1 MNAPR
6 WGEPGWLLALLG
18 LFAGL
23 GAGFVTLAPNR
34 LLSGPGLMLWQL
46 PTTACG
52 APVLL
57 IWLLLLALSVLS
69 LRRWHLWLGAALTS
83 LLLLGLPLL
92 AGAVARLLLRDAPAM
107 ARVQLGAGFWLM
119 GLCAGLLWLDR
130 TRQLNLP
137 GWLRAGW
144 VALLLAG
151 LAALSSTD
159 AFNALALRREYL
171 MQRLAFHSALLQHLQ
186 LVFGAVLLALL
197 SGVPL
202 ALAARRRA
210 RFASALLGTLNLLQ
224 TLPSIALFALL
235 IGPLAWLANTLP
247 TLQRLGL
254 GGTGTAPAVLALAAY
269 ALLPVVRNTLA
280 GLDGVPAAAL
290 DAARGMGMSTRQRLL
305 RVQLPLAWPSL
316 LAGLRMVVVQ
326 SIGLAAVA
334 ALIGA
339 GGLGRFIFL
348 GLGQGANDL
357 VMLGTVA
364 IIALALVADALF
376 QMLQQGTERRG

>member
-1 MNAPR
+1 MTAPR
-6 WGEPGWLLALLG
+6 ACEPGVLLALLG
-18 LFAGL
+18 LLGGL

-34 LLSGPGLMLWQL
+34 LLSGPGLALWQL
-46 PTTACG
+46 PAVAG

-57 IWLLLLALSVLS
+57 AWLLLLALAAWPA
-69 LRRWHLWLGAALTS
+69 RRWHLRLGAALAA

-92 AGAVARLLLRDAPAM
+92 AAALARLLLREAPAM

-119 GLCAGLLWLDR
+119 GLSAGLLWLER
-130 TRQLNLP
+130 TRQLAVPLWRRG
-137 GWLRAGW
+137 GWM
-144 VALLLAG
+144 ALLLAG
-151 LAALSSTD
+151 LATLSWVG
-159 AFNALALRREYL
+159 AFDGLALQREYQ
-171 MQRLAFHSALLQHLQ
+171 MQRSALHGALLQHLK
-186 LVFGAVLLALL
+186 LVAGAVLLALL
-197 SGVPL
+197 TGVPL
-202 ALAARRRA
+202 ALAARGRT
-210 RFASALLGTLNLLQ
+210 RFADALLGTLNLLQ

-235 IGPLAWLANTLP
+235 LGPLAWLAAALP
-247 TLQRLGL
+247 ALQRLGL

-290 DAARGMGMSTRQRLL
+290 DAARGMGMSARQRLL

-339 GGLGRFIFL
+339 GGLGRFVFL